1 MNLQN
6 ALTDKSI
13 SFSSRDN
20 SFRGPAKM
28 SYLRKNIFNKN
39 RLYVYVHNIFHF
51 VKKASSGENKILYLT
66 VWGSLKG

>member
-28 SYLRKNIFNKN
+28 SYLRKNILIRINLMSMFTIYFTMLKN
-39 RLYVYVHNIFHF
+39 LLQ
-51 VKKASSGENKILYLT
+51 VKIKLFTRQFGIP
-66 VWGSLKG
+66 